1 MPTHDHRILVV
12 EDDDDV
18 RGALVAVL
26 ESHGYRVAEACDG
39 RDALAQLREG
49 TGFCLILLDL
59 FMPVM
64 NGWDFRV
71 EQLKDPRLAQVP
83 VLVITA
89 DALAV
94 QQQAQRAGVVGAM
107 TKPIDFDRLMEVIER
122 HC

>member
-1 MPTHDHRILVV
+1 MPPTHVHRILVV

-26 ESHGYRVAEACDG
+26 ESRGYRVVEASDG
-39 RDALAQLREG
+39 GDALAQLREG
-49 TGFCLILLDL
+49 GPFCLILLDL

-89 DALAV
+89 DALAA
-94 QQQAQRAGVVGAM
+94 QQHPQGVIGAM
-107 TKPIDFDRLMEVIER
+107 TKPIDFDRLMQVVER
-122 HC
+122 YC